1 MKKYLVLLLAIVITA
16 GCTNSQK
23 DINKRIVTVTIEPLR
38 YFTEQI
44 AGDKFIVKTMI
55 PSGNNPET
63 YEPTAKQ
70 MIDFS
75 RSDIYIK
82 VGNLGFERTWMK
94 KLTSNAPH
102 TIVVDASDGINTMKS
117 ISGVP
122 DPHTWTSPANARRIC
137 ANIYCSLRDL
147 DEKDSV
153 YFYKRLQEL
162 YKKIDAVDFA
172 IRNNMSHIKNRSFLI
187 YHPALTYFANDYK
200 LTQIPIEEEGKE
212 PSASQMLDI
221 INKAKANDVKVMFIQ
236 KEFKSRNT
244 EVICN
249 STNAK
254 IIEINPLSYDW
265 CKEMT
270 NISEKLK

>member
-249 STNAK
+249 STKAK
-254 IIEINPLSYDW
+254 TIEINPLSYDW

>member
-1 MKKYLVLLLAIVITA
+1 MKKYLVLLLIILITA
-16 GCTNSQK
+16 SCTNSQK

-102 TIVVDASDGINTMKS
+102 TIVVDASDGIKTMKS
-117 ISGVP
+117 ISGVS
-122 DPHTWTSPANARRIC
+122 DPHTWTSPANARKIC
-137 ANIYCSLRDL
+137 TNIYCSLRDL
-147 DEKDSV
+147 DEKDSS
-153 YFYKRLQEL
+153 YFYERLQQL
-162 YKKIDAVDFA
+162 FKKIDAVDFA
-172 IRNNMSHIKNRSFLI
+172 IRNNISHVRNRSFLI
-187 YHPALTYFANDYK
+187 YHPALTYFANEYK

-221 INKAKANDVKVMFIQ
+221 INKAKANNVKVMFIQ

-244 EVICN
+244 EVISN
-249 STNAK
+249 STKAK

-270 NISEKLK
+270 SISEKLK